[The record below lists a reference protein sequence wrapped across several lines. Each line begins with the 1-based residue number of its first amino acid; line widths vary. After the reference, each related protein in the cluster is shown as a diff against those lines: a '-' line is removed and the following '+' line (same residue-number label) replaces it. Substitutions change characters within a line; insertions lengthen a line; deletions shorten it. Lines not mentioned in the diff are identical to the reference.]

1 MKPKLKPPGSKPLKL
16 MCDILLSIF
25 AFKFNLRR
33 YTKFLER
40 GSRCLNFTST
50 VFVERG
56 DFREVDDKSFFGMAP
71 GKTVR
76 LLFGYNVTCTG
87 VNKVGRCRLTLSN
100 PH

>member
-1 MKPKLKPPGSKPLKL
+1 